1 MFAGLAAVML
11 ILFSSFSPLAHVQKV
26 SASKKTLHQEYQPV
40 LFHIFTKTPKD
51 TIKIMPLGD
60 SITEGVNSYQFG
72 GYRVVLWQLAQA
84 AGWHVQFVGSVQRG
98 PASLPDKHNEG
109 HSGWRIDQI
118 SAKIVPWLRKTH
130 PQIILL
136 HIGTNDLRQGDSISV
151 ALDRLST
158 LIDQITSTQS
168 DAVLVVA
175 QIAPQR
181 DPAINAKVVQY
192 DNAIPALVAQKVAH
206 HKKVEYVDMYD
217 AVPVNYI
224 SDHIHPN
231 TAGYALMAHVW
242 YRALTSIIQ
251 KEAV

>member
-1 MFAGLAAVML
+1 M
-11 ILFSSFSPLAHVQKV
+11 
-26 SASKKTLHQEYQPV
+26 
-40 LFHIFTKTPKD
+40 LFHLFTKTPQD
-51 TIKIMPLGD
+51 TIRIMPLGD
-60 SITEGVNSYQFG
+60 SITEGVNSYQYG

-84 AGWHVQFVGSVQRG
+84 ARWHVQFVGSVRIG

-118 SAKIVPWLRKTH
+118 SAKIVPWLQKTK

-136 HIGTNDLRQGDSISV
+136 HIGTNDLRQGYSVAV

-158 LIDQITSTQS
+158 LIDQITSTQP
-168 DAVLVVA
+168 DAILIVA
-175 QIAPQR
+175 QIAPQGE
-181 DPAINAKVVQY
+181 PAINAKVVEY

-206 HKKVEYVDMYD
+206 NKKVEYVDMYD

-242 YRALTSIIQ
+242 YRALSAIIQ
-251 KEAV
+251 KQAV

>member
-1 MFAGLAAVML
+1 MLGGLATIML
-11 ILFSSFSPLAHVQKV
+11 VLFSSFSPFAPVQKA

-40 LFHIFTKTPKD
+40 LFHLVTKSPND
-51 TIKIMPLGD
+51 TIKILPLGD

-84 AGWHVQFVGSVQRG
+84 AGWHIQFVGSVRRG

-118 SAKIVPWLRKTH
+118 SAKIVPWLQKTQ

-136 HIGTNDLRQGDSISV
+136 HIGTNDLRQGYSVAV

-158 LIDQITSTQS
+158 LIDQITSTQPN
-168 DAVLVVA
+168 AILVIA

-181 DPAINAKVVQY
+181 DPIINDKVIQY
-192 DNAIPALVAQKVAH
+192 DNAIPALVAQKVMH

-217 AVPVNYI
+217 AVPLGYI

-242 YRALTSIIQ
+242 YHALSSIIQ
-251 KEAV
+251 KQAV